1 MKEKHAK
8 AAAIVYDQ
16 SGAPRIVAKGV
27 GEVARKMIEVA
38 EAEGIPIQKNE
49 VLIEALMQV
58 ELTKEIPPQL
68 YRAVAEI
75 LAFIYRLDKTKL
87 RVSSSSTIHNSENA
101 SQTSHRTK

>member
-1 MKEKHAK
+1 MKEKQEK

-16 SGAPRIVAKGV
+16 TGAPRIVAKGV

-38 EAEGIPIQKNE
+38 EAEGIPLQKNE

-75 LAFIYRLDKTKL
+75 LAFIYRLEKKKL
-87 RVSSSSTIHNSENA
+87 PVGSSPTIHNS
-101 SQTSHRTK
+101 